1 MKIINYE
8 FAAPNLL
15 EDIICKMLIMYNINY
30 CLIKDEKLIE
40 IHFDNYI
47 LRIVKNSDKIV
58 FDTNKLLLL
67 ISGLQKSENEINI
80 NKSKEQNSRL
90 KVGYYDI
97 NNIVK
102 NLETEIDCYKYQKN
116 NTKYTDINYVS
127 KKKILKNSNKKQ
139 KINTRRK

>member
-47 LRIVKNSDKIV
+47 LRIVKNSDKII
-58 FDTNKLLLL
+58 FNTDELILL
-67 ISGLQKSENEINI
+67 ISGLPKRRNRINI
-80 NKSKEQNSRL
+80 TND
-90 KVGYYDI
+90 YHDF
-97 NNIVK
+97 NNIVTS
-102 NLETEIDCYKYQKN
+102 LENNIDCYKHQKN
-116 NTKYTDINYVS
+116 NTKYTDINYIS
-127 KKKILKNSNKKQ
+127 KKKLLKNRNKSQ
-139 KINTRRK
+139 RINTRRK